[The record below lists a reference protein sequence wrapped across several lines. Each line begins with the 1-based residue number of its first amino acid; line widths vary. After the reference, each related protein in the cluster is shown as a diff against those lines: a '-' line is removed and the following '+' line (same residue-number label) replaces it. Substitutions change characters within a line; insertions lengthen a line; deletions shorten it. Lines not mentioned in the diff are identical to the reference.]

1 MTTAELEER
10 IGRKVPPKW
19 AVVLAGESA
28 FWRQSDGSWVDYEEE
43 RGERQQRRDSTRD
56 DAA

>member
-1 MTTAELEER
+1 MTTAELEEA

-19 AVVLAGESA
+19 AVVLVGERT
-28 FWRQSDGSWVDYEEE
+28 FWKQSDGSWVDYEEE
-43 RGERQQRRDSTRD
+43 RGERERRDSTRD